1 MRIGFL
7 LTAAVLAGGVPVAD
21 TAAQERAPD
30 LLVTGATVVDVRTGA
45 LLPDRT
51 IAIRGDS
58 IVSVTAGS
66 RTPLP
71 PARRVVDARGKFVIP
86 GLSDMHVHFGG
97 GPALVAEN
105 RALLPLYVA
114 HGVTAVRDAA
124 ADLSDVV
131 LAWRDSVARGLLQG
145 PTIFTSGP
153 KLEGIASVWPGDLEV
168 GSRAEVDRAL
178 DSLQALRVDFVKLT
192 DNTLDPALFLYA
204 LGELRKRGLT
214 SSAHVPQPVAVRD
227 AVEAG
232 LGSIEHMSYAIKA
245 GSPREAEL
253 SRARAAGRL
262 PSRVPA
268 EDAVARYDSATAMAT
283 YRLMAR
289 RGTAITPT
297 LLISRTLAYLDRD
310 DHADDEYL
318 RYIGPGLQA
327 TYRGRVERAARDD
340 SAAIARRHRAFE
352 FSSAKLPLLKRA
364 GVTILAGTDA
374 GFLNSY
380 VYPGIGLHQELELL
394 VAAGLSPL
402 DALRAATIDGARF
415 LHRERRAGTVEPG
428 RVADLVILDR
438 DPLRDIRAT
447 RDIHAV
453 VLRGAYLDRAALDGM
468 LRDVARAVR

>member
-1 MRIGFL
+1 MRFPTVL
-7 LTAAVLAGGVPVAD
+7 AAVLLAGGAPI
-21 TAAQERAPD
+21 AAQAPPLD

-45 LLPDRT
+45 RLPDRM
-51 IAIRGDS
+51 IGIRGDS
-58 IVSVTAGS
+58 IVSVTAARGAA
-66 RTPLP
+66 RP
-71 PARRVVDARGKFVIP
+71 PARRVVDARGKFVVP

-105 RALLPLYVA
+105 RNLLPLYVA

-131 LAWRDSVARGLLQG
+131 VAWRDSIARGTLRG
-145 PTIFTSGP
+145 PTLFTSGP
-153 KLEGIASVWPGDLEV
+153 KLEGINSVWPGDLEV
-168 GSRAEVDRAL
+168 GSRAAVDAAL
-178 DSLQALRVDFVKLT
+178 DSLARLRVDFVKLT

-204 LGELRKRGLT
+204 LGEIRKRGLR

-232 LGSIEHMSYAIKA
+232 LGSVEHLAYAIKA

-253 SRARAAGRL
+253 SRARAEGRL
-262 PSRVPA
+262 ASRVPP
-268 EDAVARYDSATAMAT
+268 EDAVARYDSATALAT

-310 DHADDEYL
+310 DHRSDAYL
-318 RYIGPGLQA
+318 RYVGRGLQE

-340 SAAIARRHRAFE
+340 SAAVARRHQVYE
-352 FSSAKLPLLKRA
+352 FSSAKLPLLRRA
-364 GVTILAGTDA
+364 GVLILAGTDA

-380 VYPGIGLHQELELL
+380 VYPGIGLHQELELM
-394 VAAGLSPL
+394 VAAGLTPL
-402 DALRAATIDGARF
+402 EALQAATINGARF
-415 LHRERRAGTVEPG
+415 LGREGRAGTVERG

-447 RDIHAV
+447 RDIRAV
-453 VLRGAYLDRAALDGM
+453 VLRGAYLDRAALDAM
-468 LRDVARAVR
+468 LREVERAVR